1 MKKNRKDTWAGKS
14 NITKPPRSNFKR
26 DNYNKHFKPVKNYFS
41 FFFLQKQKKSFQS
54 QYLQLNIGKT
64 NLLNQTQ
71 RRTSQ
76 QTKPRTFKST
86 MRCHIQSDCPQNCK
100 NKGGKKKIVYTFSQS
115 LVYQVCLYLYAICSP
130 IVHAKKM
137 STVLAGLNCIQ
148 ASQDTSRDQRDNATS
163 TEQTPHVT
171 FICRHFFSTTLLP
184 NFLKCA
190 QVISLTDYLIG
201 SVCTPA

>member
-26 DNYNKHFKPVKNYFS
+26 DNYNKHFKPVKNYFF

-100 NKGGKKKIVYTFSQS
+100 NKGGKRKKNS
-115 LVYQVCLYLYAICSP
+115 
-130 IVHAKKM
+130 VHILTII
-137 STVLAGLNCIQ
+137 SIPSVFI
-148 ASQDTSRDQRDNATS
+148 
-163 TEQTPHVT
+163 
-171 FICRHFFSTTLLP
+171 FIC
-184 NFLKCA
+184 
-190 QVISLTDYLIG
+190 YLQPH
-201 SVCTPA
+201 SSC

>member
-100 NKGGKKKIVYTFSQS
+100 NKGGKKKQCTHSHNHQYTKCVYIYMLSAAQQFMLKKCPLCQQVLIVFKLHRIHPGIREITPRPQS
-115 LVYQVCLYLYAICSP
+115 RHLTLLLYA
-130 IVHAKKM
+130 
-137 STVLAGLNCIQ
+137 
-148 ASQDTSRDQRDNATS
+148 D
-163 TEQTPHVT
+163 
-171 FICRHFFSTTLLP
+171 
-184 NFLKCA
+184 
-190 QVISLTDYLIG
+190 ISLAPLCYLT
-201 SVCTPA
+201 SLNVPRLLV